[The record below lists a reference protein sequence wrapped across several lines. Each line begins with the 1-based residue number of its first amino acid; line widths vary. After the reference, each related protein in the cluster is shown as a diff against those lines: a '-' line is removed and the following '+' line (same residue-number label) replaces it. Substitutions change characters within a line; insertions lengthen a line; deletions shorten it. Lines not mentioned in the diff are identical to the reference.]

1 MKRALLSLAIA
12 PLFFGLA
19 ASVRAEE
26 DTSDASELLKVPP
39 VEARPTGVES
49 EKKPPVAA
57 PSPPPLLRAEADP
70 PAEVEPAPPAEES
83 ITTPAFPLSRYETL
97 WQRSPFQ
104 LESVAPPVESA
115 GMAQRFALTG
125 IAEING
131 EPMVFVMERATQ
143 NRLMVKADSKEGGV
157 SLVQVDVQQKY
168 TDSSATLRQGA
179 EVGVVRFD
187 AGVAMAPGMP
197 QPGMPSPRPMPQ
209 VAPPMPPGMPPQAAA
224 FPGAVPAAQVPG
236 QPAPGT
242 PQAPGFVPPV
252 PGSGTPTN
260 GQVQSGQGQ
269 MPPPRVIRRRALIP
283 SAP

>member
-1 MKRALLSLAIA
+1 MKRPLLSLAMASIF
-12 PLFFGLA
+12 LGLA
-19 ASVRAEE
+19 ASVWAEE
-26 DTSDASELLKVPP
+26 DKSTASELLKVPL
-39 VEARPTGVES
+39 VEARPIGVEG
-49 EKKPPVAA
+49 EKKPAA
-57 PSPPPLLRAEADP
+57 ATPSPTPLLPAKADP
-70 PAEVEPAPPAEES
+70 PAEVEPVPPAEEG
-83 ITTPAFPLSRYETL
+83 ITTPAFPLSRYEPL

-115 GMAQRFALTG
+115 GLAQRFALTG

-131 EPMVFVMERATQ
+131 EPIAFVMERATQ
-143 NRLMVKADSKEGGV
+143 NRLMVKADSKEAGV

-209 VAPPMPPGMPPQAAA
+209 VPPQAAA

-236 QPAPGT
+236 QPAPGI

-260 GQVQSGQGQ
+260 GQVQGGQGQ

-283 SAP
+283 AAP

>member
-1 MKRALLSLAIA
+1 MKRPRLSLAMA
-12 PLFFGLA
+12 PIFLGLA
-19 ASVRAEE
+19 ASVWAEE
-26 DTSDASELLKVPP
+26 DKSTASELLKVPL
-39 VEARPTGVES
+39 VEARPTGVEG
-49 EKKPPVAA
+49 EKKPPAA
-57 PSPPPLLRAEADP
+57 TPSPTPLLPAAADP
-70 PAEVEPAPPAEES
+70 RAEVEPVPPAEEG
-83 ITTPAFPLSRYETL
+83 ITTPAFPLSRYEPL

-115 GMAQRFALTG
+115 GLAQRFALTG

-131 EPMVFVMERATQ
+131 EPIAFVMERATQ
-143 NRLMVKADSKEGGV
+143 NRLMVKADSKEAGV

-179 EVGVVRFD
+179 EVGVVRCD
-187 AGVAMAPGMP
+187 AGVAMAPGLP
-197 QPGMPSPRPMPQ
+197 HPGMPSPRPMPQ
-209 VAPPMPPGMPPQAAA
+209 VPPQAAA

-236 QPAPGT
+236 QPAPGI

-260 GQVQSGQGQ
+260 GQVQGGQGQ

-283 SAP
+283 AAP